1 MMPLMKASKG
11 FHQQYQMHEIDCQ
24 KKFINNLI
32 DQWRMRLEKVIEE
45 GVGRI
50 EYLIWQLV
58 ILRTFLVIDMLFIY
72 RKFNVIKWL

>member
-50 EYLIWQLV
+50 EYLIW
-58 ILRTFLVIDMLFIY
+58 
-72 RKFNVIKWL
+72 